1 MANVEIEN
9 PLNFDIDVEKYT
21 VADFNHADVFNEKLK
36 ILINNEA
43 YLRHKIEEETNPV
56 GTIYEN
62 GLDPTNPAEL
72 FGFGTWERIG
82 KGRVTVGVDEG
93 DPDFDTVGKTGG
105 EKEVQLT
112 ENHMPKHKHDVT
124 GSTSQNGSHNHY
136 AGSLDI
142 GENGNHAHG
151 NGTMKTE
158 TIEDHNH
165 DIDEAG
171 EHDHS
176 GGTNTPSLTGY
187 AQARG
192 SNGWID
198 SAGGIL
204 SKSNNH
210 RAPDGGGES
219 GQGRRL
225 NIDASHSHSLSIN
238 KSGDHSH
245 NASLAGAHDHNVT
258 GSTDYKGI
266 HSHEISGRTSSS
278 GSHEHDVEGTT
289 DYAGNNEAHN
299 NLQPHVTV
307 YRWMR
312 VA

>member
-1 MANVEIEN
+1 MANVEINN
-9 PLNFDIDVEKYT
+9 PLTFDITVEKYT

-36 ILINNEA
+36 IIINNQA

-82 KGRVTVGVDEG
+82 NGRVTVGVDEG

-105 EKEVQLT
+105 EKEVQLL

-136 AGSLDI
+136 AGSLVI

-151 NGTMKTE
+151 NGTLE
-158 TIEDHNH
+158 AENVGDHDHN
-165 DIDEAG
+165 IDG
-171 EHDHS
+171 NGSHS
-176 GGTNTPSLTGY
+176 HNGNTSTTGAHTHSYIDNYIYTSQSIDGFGYEGSWYEPRNRTLTTG
-187 AQARG
+187 
-192 SNGWID
+192 
-198 SAGGIL
+198 SAG
-204 SKSNNH
+204 N
-210 RAPDGGGES
+210 
-219 GQGRRL
+219 
-225 NIDASHSHSLSIN
+225 HSHSLSIN
-238 KSGDHSH
+238 TNGYHSH
-245 NASLAGAHDHNVT
+245 NADPAGAHSHNVT
-258 GSTDYKGI
+258 GSTDYKGT
-266 HSHEISGRTSSS
+266 HSHEISGSTSSS
-278 GSHEHDVEGTT
+278 GAHEHDVEGTT

-299 NLQPHVTV
+299 NLQPYVTV